1 MRVQSNA
8 DCVIVKTLEEP
19 IIPSDYKSYFT
30 AEYAELAEKGFNYS
44 GLKPGI
50 KDFDFTLRPP
60 RSLR

>member
-1 MRVQSNA
+1 MIPAPQEQYQITMTSLSS
-8 DCVIVKTLEEP
+8 LE
-19 IIPSDYKSYFT
+19 IFRYFT
-30 AEYAELAEKGFNYS
+30 AEYAELTEKGFNYS